1 MIVDDTVT
9 YRRILTEVVEGIP
22 EAVMVGTAPNGTIAM
37 KKLDQLKPDLVL
49 LDIEM
54 PEMDGLETLAQ
65 IKKQYRHIEVILIS
79 GVNSKS
85 ADRTIKGLELGAL
98 DFLAKP
104 EKMGYEESIRHLRQM
119 ISSLIKLQLT
129 RRFTQM
135 ARQPQPTPATRPAPP
150 PPPAPEPAAPSRLV
164 LPPPKRIDL
173 VAIGSST
180 GGPEALSKVLP
191 LLPGNFPLP
200 ILIVQHMPP
209 VFTAS
214 LAANLN
220 KRSALTIKEAEDG
233 ETIEAGTVYIAPGGR
248 HMVMRP
254 PQDGGPATIG
264 INEAPPVKSCRPS
277 VDVLF
282 RSIAAVQGGNVLA
295 VVLTGMGDDGSDG
308 VAALKRK
315 GCYCITQS
323 ETSCVVYGMPRA
335 VDEANNSDERVDIEN
350 IAARIIT
357 KTTVKI

>member
-1 MIVDDTVT
+1 
-9 YRRILTEVVEGIP
+9 
-22 EAVMVGTAPNGTIAM
+22 
-37 KKLDQLKPDLVL
+37 
-49 LDIEM
+49 
-54 PEMDGLETLAQ
+54 
-65 IKKQYRHIEVILIS
+65 
-79 GVNSKS
+79 
-85 ADRTIKGLELGAL
+85 
-98 DFLAKP
+98 
-104 EKMGYEESIRHLRQM
+104 
-119 ISSLIKLQLT
+119 LT

-135 ARQPQPTPATRPAPP
+135 ARQPQPSPRPTAMPAPP
-150 PPPAPEPAAPSRLV
+150 PPPAAEPPVPSRPV
-164 LPPPKRIDL
+164 LPSPKRIAL

-180 GGPEALSKVLP
+180 GGPEALTKVLP
-191 LLPGNFPLP
+191 LLPGDFPLP

-209 VFTAS
+209 LFTAS

-233 ETIEAGTVYIAPGGR
+233 EPIEVGKVYIAPGGR

-264 INEAPPVKSCRPS
+264 LNDAPPVKSCRPS

-323 ETSCVVYGMPRA
+323 EKTCVVYGMPRA
-335 VDEANNSDERVDIEN
+335 VDEMNNSDEQVDIEN
-350 IAARIIT
+350 VAARIIFKAT
-357 KTTVKI
+357 AKI